1 MHADVPR
8 SLHPFSST
16 TYPAVGAAEAAGS
29 NPGCVGAKAGLHP
42 GRVGSESRLQNLKTN
57 PHRRRGNIEP
67 ARRHFR
73 AEGNRTR
80 NLLCPGADG
89 ANHHCGKISV
99 NIPTVSSLCT
109 HSLCTDLA
117 AHFLLAAQKL
127 PFTQTP
133 PPTLPPPPTFPCVCV
148 FTHGER
154 VKCFRTCFSKL
165 SPQTVV
171 PTPRAPPTTT
181 TTLTPQP
188 WTSEC

>member
-1 MHADVPR
+1 MKLAFALPIL
-8 SLHPFSST
+8 SLNTCMQTSLGPSIHFLAPLILQSG
-16 TYPAVGAAEAAGS
+16 PQ
-29 NPGCVGAKAGLHP
+29 
-42 GRVGSESRLQNLKTN
+42 RLQDPILAVLG
-57 PHRRRGNIEP
+57 RRRVYTLDELAVNLVCKTSKQTRTDAGGTLN
-67 ARRHFR
+67 RHAGIPR

-109 HSLCTDLA
+109 RSLCTDLA
-117 AHFLLAAQKL
+117 AHFSLAAQKL

-133 PPTLPPPPTFPCVCV
+133 PPHPPPPTFPCVCV

-171 PTPRAPPTTT
+171 PTP
-181 TTLTPQP
+181 
-188 WTSEC
+188 

>member
-1 MHADVPR
+1 MKLAFALPILSLNTCMQTSLGPSVHFLVSKTSKQTRTDAGGTLNRHAGTP
-8 SLHPFSST
+8 
-16 TYPAVGAAEAAGS
+16 
-29 NPGCVGAKAGLHP
+29 
-42 GRVGSESRLQNLKTN
+42 
-57 PHRRRGNIEP
+57 
-67 ARRHFR
+67 R
-73 AEGNRTR
+73 AEGNRTL

-117 AHFLLAAQKL
+117 AHFSLAAQKL

-133 PPTLPPPPTFPCVCV
+133 PPPPQPPPPTFPCVCM

-171 PTPRAPPTTT
+171 PTPRAPPPPPPPP
-181 TTLTPQP
+181 TLDI
-188 WTSEC
+188 